1 MQTRFSNFEYTNKKK
16 RTQRDCPITQ
26 KKAIDDSQAN
36 RRFVGIHF
44 NRKSRPDASTRLNRH
59 SQSRP
64 NTHRPM
70 KKNNAIPSL
79 YGDASGTS
87 HEIQAYVLGLLSV
100 AAFALTL
107 PLTKVLSG
115 QLSALQI
122 GLFRSLLAA
131 LGAVLILAVTRAP
144 LPDRSQLKRLLATS
158 VGIVYGFPILTALG
172 MEYVPVSHGGVVLA
186 ALPLSTAIFGTM
198 ITRDNPPASF
208 WFVSILGF
216 AAVVAFTLSRHE
228 LHGVY
233 IGDLALFGAVLLA
246 GFGYAQGGALSK
258 EMQGWQVMC
267 WMLVISLP
275 LLLPLAGFVFSK
287 AAVAGLNGAGWAAL
301 AFLAFVNS
309 LLGFFSWNRALA
321 MGGIQR
327 ISQLQLLQP
336 FITYSYAVV
345 FMHELFDWQTF
356 GMCIVVIFLVALS
369 KRTLVPVRVPAPGKV
384 AEH

>member
-1 MQTRFSNFEYTNKKK
+1 MKNINT
-16 RTQRDCPITQ
+16 
-26 KKAIDDSQAN
+26 
-36 RRFVGIHF
+36 
-44 NRKSRPDASTRLNRH
+44 SRP
-59 SQSRP
+59 
-64 NTHRPM
+64 
-70 KKNNAIPSL
+70 L
-79 YGDASGTS
+79 YGDPSSTS
-87 HEIQAYVLGLLSV
+87 HDIQAYVLGLLSV

-131 LGAVLILAVTRAP
+131 LAAVLILAVTRAP
-144 LPDRSQLKRLLATS
+144 VPNRSQLKRLLATS
-158 VGIVYGFPILTALG
+158 VGIVYGFPILTAVG
-172 MEYVPVSHGGVVLA
+172 MAYVPVSHGGVVLA

-198 ITRDNPPASF
+198 ITRDKPPASF

-216 AAVVAFTLSRHE
+216 VAVVAFTLSRHE
-228 LHGVY
+228 LQGVY

-258 EMQGWQVMC
+258 EMVGWQVMC

-275 LLLPLAGFVFSK
+275 LLLPLSAIVFSK
-287 AAVAGLNGAGWAAL
+287 AAMVGLNGAGWGAL

-336 FITYSYAVV
+336 FITYGYAVV
-345 FMHELFDWQTF
+345 FMHELFDWETLT
-356 GMCIVVIFLVALS
+356 MCAVVIFLVVIS
-369 KRTLVPVRVPAPGKV
+369 KRTLTPVRAPASGKA
-384 AEH
+384 AER